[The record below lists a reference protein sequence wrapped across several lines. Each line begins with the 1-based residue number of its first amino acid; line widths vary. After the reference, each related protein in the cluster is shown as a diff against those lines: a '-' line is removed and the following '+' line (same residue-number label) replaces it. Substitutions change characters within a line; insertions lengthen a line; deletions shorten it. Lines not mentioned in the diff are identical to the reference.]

1 MNETPVTA
9 GLMDIGNGIDIAI
22 AVSRGYIPQ
31 SIIFNRIDLRL
42 KLWNEAA
49 SLVELIASPVTGDQ
63 L

>member
-31 SIIFNRIDLRL
+31 SITFNRIDLQL